1 MEKWIKIILY
11 VVIALVIINVIA
23 LFFGNSNIKSI
34 RQDLERA
41 KVSADSALVE
51 LQFSKSKLD
60 SIKSDLLIFKSYI
73 GNIQKTVELNDA
85 EKRLKE
91 EKNAAK
97 VAEIKEN
104 IKKLREEIETD
115 SLPDIELTTLKNNW
129 HATIPIYAPLLL
141 FYGSFGSVYNNKC
154 ARRKAN

>member
-11 VVIALVIINVIA
+11 VVIALVIFNVIT
-23 LFFGNSNIKSI
+23 LIFGNSNIKSI

-41 KVSADSALVE
+41 KVTADSALNE
-51 LQFSKSKLD
+51 LKFSKSKLD
-60 SIKSDLLIFKSYI
+60 SIKYDLDVFKSYI

-97 VAEIKEN
+97 VAEIRKN
-104 IKKLREEIETD
+104 IDQLRKDIDTD
-115 SLPDIELTTLKNNW
+115 SLPDIELTTLKNN
-129 HATIPIYAPLLL
+129 
-141 FYGSFGSVYNNKC
+141 
-154 ARRKAN
+154 